1 MSKKI
6 LIIEDDL
13 SLATALRAGLEEEG
27 FSVLES
33 HDGEEGLALAE
44 KNIPDLILCDISMP
58 KMDGLTMLSKLRQTD
73 WGKDLSVIMLTNFS
87 DEEKISLALKHS
99 VFRYLVKSDW
109 DLAQIIE
116 EIKKE
121 LAPRVE

>member
-13 SLATALRAGLEEEG
+13 SLAKALRASLEEEK
-27 FSVLES
+27 FEVLEA
-33 HDGEEGLALAE
+33 HDGLEGLASAE
-44 KNIPDLILCDISMP
+44 KNLPDLILCDISMP
-58 KMDGLTMLSKLRQTD
+58 KMDGLSMLAALRKTE
-73 WGKDLSVIMLTNFS
+73 WGKNLSVIMLTNFS

-109 DLAQIIE
+109 DLSQIIE
-116 EIKKE
+116 EVKKE
-121 LAPRVE
+121 FNS